1 MNLDEESLRS
11 VKTLGVLW
19 IAAED
24 VFTFESQVNEEFE
37 LTKCNFLKKIAA
49 HFDPLGFL
57 SPFTIRAKVI
67 MQELWIHGL
76 DWDERLPKELSTKI
90 MLWFAELVLL
100 PTIKV
105 LRCLQLKRQIRL
117 VSLHV
122 FADAS
127 EEAYGAVVYQ
137 KTEYQ
142 DGTSSV
148 CLVASKSKVAPL
160 QSMSIPRLELMG
172 AVLGN
177 KLAQTIASVL
187 AIEKDSITF
196 WIDSACVLY
205 WIRGYSKK
213 LKPFVANRVS
223 EIQVNTNPD
232 QWRHVPTKI
241 NPADYVIRGVRLSD
255 LAKLTIWWE
264 GPDYLQKGQEFWPK
278 NEFRKTQSDNEE
290 VKKKFIAGLNKAQL
304 FNSVT
309 LVNSQLSTEE
319 SVWRLKPQNFSSWKR
334 LNRIF
339 AWVMRCIT
347 NCCLTKDNRVLDNEL
362 NVEEIADA
370 ENCIVRTAQREA
382 FSEEYTALLKGR
394 KLSSQSKLL
403 GLSP

>member
-1 MNLDEESLRS
+1 M
-11 VKTLGVLW
+11 
-19 IAAED
+19 
-24 VFTFESQVNEEFE
+24 
-37 LTKCNFLKKIAA
+37 
-49 HFDPLGFL
+49 
-57 SPFTIRAKVI
+57 
-67 MQELWIHGL
+67 
-76 DWDERLPKELSTKI
+76 

-100 PTIKV
+100 STVKV
-105 LRCLQLKRQIRL
+105 PRCLQLKRQVRL

-177 KLAQTIASVL
+177 KLAQTIMSVL

-196 WIDSACVLY
+196 WIDSAYVLY

-232 QWRHVPTKI
+232 QWRHVPTKM
-241 NPADYVIRGVRLSD
+241 NPADYVTRGVRLSD

-264 GPDYLQKGQEFWPK
+264 GPDYLQKVRTFGQRMS
-278 NEFRKTQSDNEE
+278 FRKH
-290 VKKKFIAGLNKAQL
+290 
-304 FNSVT
+304 
-309 LVNSQLSTEE
+309 
-319 SVWRLKPQNFSSWKR
+319 
-334 LNRIF
+334 
-339 AWVMRCIT
+339 
-347 NCCLTKDNRVLDNEL
+347 RVLM
-362 NVEEIADA
+362 
-370 ENCIVRTAQREA
+370 
-382 FSEEYTALLKGR
+382 R
-394 KLSSQSKLL
+394 K
-403 GLSP
+403 